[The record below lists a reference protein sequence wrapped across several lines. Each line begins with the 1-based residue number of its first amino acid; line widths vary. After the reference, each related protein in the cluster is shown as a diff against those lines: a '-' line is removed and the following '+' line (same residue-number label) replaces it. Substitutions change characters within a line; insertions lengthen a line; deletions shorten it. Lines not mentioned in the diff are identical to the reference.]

1 MVFHFKM
8 RMEEL
13 ENHPV
18 MNPETFIT
26 LEIKIAHRKI
36 RAGKDRP
43 NMKSNFHSHPFRHNL
58 ARRR

>member
-1 MVFHFKM
+1 M